1 MLVSHILD
9 GIWHF
14 VRKGSLRRRRGKT
27 MKRFGTV
34 LVTSAMVLLLQA
46 CATMQKPDVAV
57 IDTKPQVSKTI
68 AESPKVPGRQL
79 KRNVA
84 IARFTNET
92 KYGQSF
98 FLDQNRDWIG
108 KQAMDILS
116 AKLTATDKFILLE
129 RADLDK
135 INSEL
140 KMGSLQALN
149 IPADYLIVG
158 SVSEFGRKT
167 VSDVGIF
174 SRVKKQVAYAK
185 VNVRL
190 IDVQTAQILYSAEGD
205 GEAFSEAGTVLG
217 IGSRADYDAILNDKA
232 IEAAIGKLVNNVVE
246 NLLDKPWKAYLLSY
260 QNGSYMMSGGK
271 SQGIRTGDV
280 FSVYKRGEKV
290 KNPQTGMFIELP
302 GTIVGAVRVV
312 ETVGTDPNNE
322 VSVCVA
328 ESGSIPTGNF
338 EEFYIQEPKERR

>member
-1 MLVSHILD
+1 M
-9 GIWHF
+9 
-14 VRKGSLRRRRGKT
+14 
-27 MKRFGTV
+27 
-34 LVTSAMVLLLQA
+34 ALLLQA

-98 FLDQNRDWIG
+98 FLYQNRDWIG

-158 SVSEFGRKT
+158 SVAEFGRKT

-174 SRVKKQVAYAK
+174 SRVKKQVAFAK
-185 VNVRL
+185 VNIRL
-190 IDVQTAQILYSAEGD
+190 IDVQTAQILYSAEGEGD
-205 GEAFSEAGTVLG
+205 AFSEAGTVFG
-217 IGSRADYDAILNDKA
+217 VGSRADYDAILNDKA

-246 NLLDKPWKAYLLSY
+246 NLLDKPWRAYLLSY

-271 SQGIRTGDV
+271 FHGIQPGDV

-302 GTIVGAVRVV
+302 GRLVGAVKVI

-338 EEFYIQEPKERR
+338 EELYIQEPKERR

>member
-1 MLVSHILD
+1 MERL
-9 GIWHF
+9 
-14 VRKGSLRRRRGKT
+14 KC
-27 MKRFGTV
+27 V
-34 LVTSAMVLLLQA
+34 LTTSAAILLLQG
-46 CATMQKPDVAV
+46 CATMQKNEVAV
-57 IDTKPQVSKTI
+57 VETKPQVSRTI
-68 AESPKVPGRQL
+68 SEAPKAPERQL

-98 FLDQNRDWIG
+98 FLDQDRDWIG

-116 AKLTATDKFILLE
+116 AKLTETDKFILLE

-140 KMGSLQALN
+140 KLGSLQSLN

-190 IDVQTAQILYSAEGD
+190 IDVQTARILYAAEGD
-205 GEAFSEAGTVLG
+205 GEAFSEAGTVFG
-217 IGSRADYDAILNDKA
+217 VGSRADYDATLNDKA
-232 IEAAIGKLVNNVVE
+232 IAAAIGKLVNNLIE
-246 NLLDKPWKAYLLSY
+246 NLLDKPWRAYLLSY
-260 QNGSYMMSGGK
+260 QNGMYLVSGGK
-271 SQGIRTGDV
+271 SQGIRAGDV
-280 FSVYKRGEKV
+280 FSVYQKGEKV
-290 KNPQTGMFIELP
+290 KNPQTGLWIELP
-302 GTIVGAVRVV
+302 GRVVGTLRVV
-312 ETVGTDPNNE
+312 ETVGADANSE
-322 VSVCVA
+322 VSVCAA
-328 ESGSIPTGNF
+328 ESGDVPTDRFGDL
-338 EEFYIQEPKERR
+338 YIQDSKERR

>member
-1 MLVSHILD
+1 MQRA
-9 GIWHF
+9 GI
-14 VRKGSLRRRRGKT
+14 GLLLSA
-27 MKRFGTV
+27 TV
-34 LVTSAMVLLLQA
+34 LWLQA
-46 CATMQKPDVAV
+46 CATVQRPDVAV
-57 IDTKPQVSKTI
+57 VETKPQVSKTI
-68 AESPKVPGRQL
+68 AEAPKVPERLL

-135 INSEL
+135 INNEL

-167 VSDVGIF
+167 VSDVGVF
-174 SRVKKQVAYAK
+174 SRVKKQVAFAK

-190 IDVQTAQILYSAEGD
+190 LDVRTGQIIYSAEGD

-217 IGSRADYDAILNDKA
+217 IGSTADYDSTLNDKA
-232 IEAAIGKLVNNVVE
+232 ISAAISKLVNNIIE
-246 NLLDKPWKAYLLSY
+246 SLLDRPWRAYLLSF
-260 QNGSYMMSGGK
+260 QNDTYMVTGGK

-280 FSVYKRGEKV
+280 FAVYKMGQRV

-302 GTIVGAVRVV
+302 GQMVGKVKVI
-312 ETVGTDPNNE
+312 ETVGMDPNNE

-328 ESGSIPTGNF
+328 ESGSVPRDNF
-338 EEFYIQEPKERR
+338 EEFYVQELSERR

>member
-1 MLVSHILD
+1 M
-9 GIWHF
+9 
-14 VRKGSLRRRRGKT
+14 
-27 MKRFGTV
+27 
-34 LVTSAMVLLLQA
+34 
-46 CATMQKPDVAV
+46 
-57 IDTKPQVSKTI
+57 
-68 AESPKVPGRQL
+68 
-79 KRNVA
+79 
-84 IARFTNET
+84 
-92 KYGQSF
+92 
-98 FLDQNRDWIG
+98 
-108 KQAMDILS
+108 
-116 AKLTATDKFILLE
+116 
-129 RADLDK
+129 
-135 INSEL
+135 
-140 KMGSLQALN
+140 
-149 IPADYLIVG
+149 
-158 SVSEFGRKT
+158 
-167 VSDVGIF
+167 SDVGIF

-232 IEAAIGKLVNNVVE
+232 IEAAIGKLVSNVVE

-260 QNGSYMMSGGK
+260 QDGSYMMSGGK

>member
-1 MLVSHILD
+1 
-9 GIWHF
+9 
-14 VRKGSLRRRRGKT
+14 

-34 LVTSAMVLLLQA
+34 LITSAIVLLLQA

-68 AESPKVPGRQL
+68 AESPKAPGRQL

-116 AKLTATDKFILLE
+116 SKLSATDKFILLE

-158 SVSEFGRKT
+158 SVSEF
-167 VSDVGIF
+167 
-174 SRVKKQVAYAK
+174 
-185 VNVRL
+185 
-190 IDVQTAQILYSAEGD
+190 
-205 GEAFSEAGTVLG
+205 AG
-217 IGSRADYDAILNDKA
+217 
-232 IEAAIGKLVNNVVE
+232 
-246 NLLDKPWKAYLLSY
+246 
-260 QNGSYMMSGGK
+260 
-271 SQGIRTGDV
+271 
-280 FSVYKRGEKV
+280 KR
-290 KNPQTGMFIELP
+290 
-302 GTIVGAVRVV
+302 
-312 ETVGTDPNNE
+312 
-322 VSVCVA
+322 
-328 ESGSIPTGNF
+328 
-338 EEFYIQEPKERR
+338 

>member
-1 MLVSHILD
+1 MERLKIVLMTS
-9 GIWHF
+9 
-14 VRKGSLRRRRGKT
+14 
-27 MKRFGTV
+27 TV
-34 LVTSAMVLLLQA
+34 VLLLPA
-46 CATMQKPDVAV
+46 CATMQKTDVAV
-57 IDTKPQVSKTI
+57 VETKPQVSRTI
-68 AESPKVPGRQL
+68 AEAPKVPERQL

-116 AKLTATDKFILLE
+116 AKLTTTDKFILLE

-135 INSEL
+135 ISSEL
-140 KMGSLQALN
+140 KLGSLQALN

-190 IDVQTAQILYSAEGD
+190 IDVQTAQILYAAEGD
-205 GEAFSEAGTVLG
+205 GEAFSEAGTVFG
-217 IGSRADYDAILNDKA
+217 VGSRADYDATLNDKA
-232 IEAAIGKLVNNVVE
+232 IAAAIGKLVGNLIE
-246 NLLDKPWKAYLLSY
+246 NLLDKPWRAYLLSY
-260 QNGSYMMSGGK
+260 NNGTYLMSGGK
-271 SQGIRTGDV
+271 SQGIRPGDV
-280 FSVYKRGEKV
+280 FSVYQRGEKV
-290 KNPQTGMFIELP
+290 KNPQTGLFIELP
-302 GTIVGAVRVV
+302 GKAIGTLRVV
-312 ETVGTDPNNE
+312 ETVGADSRNE
-322 VSVCVA
+322 VSVCAA
-328 ESGSIPTGNF
+328 ESGNIPTDHFGDL
-338 EEFYIQEPKERR
+338 YIQDSKERR